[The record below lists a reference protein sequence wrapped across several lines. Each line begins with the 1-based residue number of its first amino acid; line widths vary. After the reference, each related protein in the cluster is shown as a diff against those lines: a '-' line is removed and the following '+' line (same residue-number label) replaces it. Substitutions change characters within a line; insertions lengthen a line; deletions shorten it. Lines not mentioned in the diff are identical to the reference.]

1 MESKNYYD
9 FLLKINSIARI
20 GLTFSTD
27 PYALTN
33 YQTILDESN
42 MMIESFEHVN
52 LTPNTIFERRI
63 YPTPNISVRTIC
75 LNEKGQ
81 VLLVQEAK
89 DQGYSLPGGWC
100 DLYDS
105 PSEAARNECRQE
117 AGADVVIERLVGV
130 INRTPFVSPVS
141 VPEYALVFKGKVQ
154 GSLHE
159 HEYETLNVDYFD
171 PNALPTLSKKMTEAE
186 IKRIIFAAINGESI
200 FD

>member
-42 MMIESFEHVN
+42 RMIENFEHIN

-63 YPTPNISVRTIC
+63 YPTPNISVR
-75 LNEKGQ
+75 
-81 VLLVQEAK
+81 
-89 DQGYSLPGGWC
+89 
-100 DLYDS
+100 
-105 PSEAARNECRQE
+105 QE
-117 AGADVVIERLVGV
+117 AGADVIIERLVGV

-141 VPEYALVFKGKVQ
+141 IPEYTLVFKGKVQ
-154 GSLHE
+154 GPLHE

-171 PNALPTLSKKMTEAE
+171 PYALPPLSRKMTEKE
-186 IKRIIFAAINGESI
+186 IKRIIFASINGESV